1 MTHGIIA
8 QEVGEL
14 FPDLFT
20 IQPAPTP
27 VLSVSAPPQNNIIFH
42 SNKSEILRVAEDG
55 FYVRGVKVPVDDN
68 EAAAVYKAFKSFLVH
83 HALTKE
89 Y

>member
-1 MTHGIIA
+1 MATATSPFIINNP
-8 QEVGEL
+8 L
-14 FPDLFT
+14 PD
-20 IQPAPTP
+20 P
-27 VLSVSAPPQNNIIFH
+27 VLSVSAPPQNNIVFH
-42 SNKSEILRVAEDG
+42 TGKAETLRVAEDG

-68 EAAAVYKAFKSFLVH
+68 EAAAVYKAFKQFLVH

>member
-1 MTHGIIA
+1 MTTANSFSYISDNP
-8 QEVGEL
+8 L
-14 FPDLFT
+14 PD
-20 IQPAPTP
+20 P
-27 VLSVSAPPQNNIIFH
+27 VLSVSAPPQNNIVFH
-42 SNKSEILRVAEDG
+42 TGKAETLRVAEDG

-68 EAAAVYKAFKSFLVH
+68 EAAAVYKAFKQFLVH

>member
-8 QEVGEL
+8 QEISEA
-14 FPDLFT
+14 FPEMFIST
-20 IQPAPTP
+20 PQP
-27 VLSVSAPPQNNIIFH
+27 VLSISSPPENNIVFH
-42 SNKSEILRVAEDG
+42 TGKAETLRVAEDG

-68 EAAAVYKAFKSFLVH
+68 EAAAVYKAFKQFLVH

>member
-1 MTHGIIA
+1 MTYGIIA

-14 FPDLFT
+14 FPEMMIST
-20 IQPAPTP
+20 PRPTP
-27 VLSVSAPPQNNIIFH
+27 VLSVSAPPANNIIFH
-42 SNKSEILRVAEDG
+42 AGPAEMLRVAEDG
-55 FYVRGVKVPVDDN
+55 FYVRGIKIEVDEK
-68 EAAAVYKAFKSFLVH
+68 EAAAVYKAFKAFLVH